1 MCVQF
6 EYSYASNDDP
16 VRKAV
21 LANMRGSFTKPDK
34 PKVWRLLAEINFL
47 GPTLHISGIFSTLV
61 MLLSNQKIVK
71 AVVILANA
79 VK

>member
-34 PKVWRLLAEINFL
+34 PKV
-47 GPTLHISGIFSTLV
+47 
-61 MLLSNQKIVK
+61 
-71 AVVILANA
+71 
-79 VK
+79 